1 MKPLTIPEAETIIMG
16 LQAEI
21 RRSNAARY
29 DHRLHVVLLVAQG
42 MNCAEVAKHF
52 GDATR
57 TVQYWVK
64 QFIQRGL
71 AGLAEAER
79 SGRPPSL
86 NETQLLAVDRALRD
100 SPEVYGLGTHLWDGK
115 TLSAFIKER
124 FRIDLGVRQ
133 CQRLFRQ
140 LGFRLRKPRPLI
152 AHADPEVQQHY
163 KKTPGTYQKPRG

>member
-21 RRSNAARY
+21 RRSHEARY

-42 MNCAEVAKHF
+42 LTCAEVAQHF
-52 GDATR
+52 GDTTR

-79 SGRPPSL
+79 PGRPPC
-86 NETQLLAVDRALRD
+86 TQ
-100 SPEVYGLGTHLWDGK
+100 
-115 TLSAFIKER
+115 
-124 FRIDLGVRQ
+124 
-133 CQRLFRQ
+133 
-140 LGFRLRKPRPLI
+140 
-152 AHADPEVQQHY
+152 
-163 KKTPGTYQKPRG
+163 